1 MTPFLFFVYKACQT
15 IMLTSVIRAADYPN
29 DYDASVKAS
38 GLSGDDFNSFLKFKT
53 GGELIKLDS
62 REAMLR
68 VLKLPIPPPDTVF
81 VNELQVANNWDSGY
95 DPFRFPKVKS
105 RYKLTG
111 NHIFTDDPT
120 RVSLIF
126 TAGSYQRNFRDG
138 HDYYAFKSIS
148 SLSLDLN
155 DEHLF
160 IFNQPQLADIDIFL
174 RNNTDSLYIG
184 IVYYPG
190 SAEPASTDKGLL

>member
-1 MTPFLFFVYKACQT
+1 
-15 IMLTSVIRAADYPN
+15 MLTSVIRAADYPN

-95 DPFRFPKVKS
+95 DPFRFPEVKS

-111 NHIFTDDPT
+111 NHIFTGDPT
-120 RVSLIF
+120 HVSLSFI
-126 TAGSYQRNFRDG
+126 GGRYQRDFREK
-138 HDYYAFKSIS
+138 HDYYTFKSIRS
-148 SLSLDLN
+148 VSLDLN

-160 IFNQPQLADIDIFL
+160 IFNHPQSADVDIFL
-174 RNNTDSLYIG
+174 RKNTDTLYIG

-190 SAEPASTDKGLL
+190 SAKPASTDKGLR